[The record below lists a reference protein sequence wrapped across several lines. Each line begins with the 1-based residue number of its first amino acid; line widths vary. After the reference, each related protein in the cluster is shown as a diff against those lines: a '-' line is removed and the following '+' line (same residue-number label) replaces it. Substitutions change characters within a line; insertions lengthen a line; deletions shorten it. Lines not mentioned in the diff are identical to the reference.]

1 MSSSLSISVG
11 TNFSPDHQEPVMDSL
26 LSEYKRVIFESL
38 ISAFALDGLLVQD
51 HHGGDVDTI
60 HNVRKIGDDPQMT
73 YKNVL
78 NQRAYEANGAYDTK
92 TYHNNAAFRE
102 FKKSAKEDFLKTGT
116 PVKDAYTGKD
126 LYFAGKAKGRM
137 SSVAA
142 EADHVISAKSIHTDR
157 GQVLSGLKGENLA
170 NDSSNL
176 KFTNKSLNASMG
188 AKEIPDYLAKHP
200 ALDEATKQ
208 NMMREYNQAKNVYE
222 NKLARAYYS
231 SPQFAKDVGKA
242 AGKVGVQ
249 MGARQVLGF
258 VFTEVTFTVLEEFEN
273 LPKPFSMEKL
283 LQSLGNGIRKGF
295 ENAKKKYKELLS
307 RLKDGVVSG
316 VLSSLTTTL
325 CNIFFT
331 TAKNVV
337 RVIRQTYVSLV
348 QAAKILFL
356 NPDNLPFGERIR
368 ATAKV
373 LSLGAGVVLGSIV
386 SELLEKTPVGK
397 IPVLGEIVPEFCG
410 ALVSGLLTCSLVYFL
425 DRSETMNRLVSSLN
439 GIHTLST
446 EVNYFRECAEYF
458 ERYAAELAE
467 MDYEKFRK
475 ETETFGEM
483 AANLK
488 NAGDAK
494 QLNAMLRDY
503 LVQVGGAIPWEG
515 DFDTFM
521 RQKEKPL
528 VFA

>member
-1 MSSSLSISVG
+1 MSSSLVLSVG

-26 LSEYKRVIFESL
+26 LSEYRRVIFESL
-38 ISAFALDGLLVQD
+38 VSAFALDGLLVQD
-51 HHGGDVDTI
+51 RHGGDVDTI
-60 HNVRKIGDDPQMT
+60 HNVRKIDVDPQMT

-78 NQRAYEANGAYDTK
+78 NQRTYKANGEYDTK
-92 TYHNNAAFRE
+92 TYHNNTAFRN
-102 FKKSAKEDFLKTGT
+102 FKKSAKEEFQKTGT

-126 LYFAGKAKGRM
+126 LYFVGKAKGRL
-137 SSVAA
+137 SSIAA

-157 GQVLSGLKGENLA
+157 GRVLSGLKGTDLA
-170 NDSSNL
+170 NDPSNL

-200 ALDEATKQ
+200 ELDKTTKD
-208 NMMREYNQAKNVYE
+208 NMMREYNQAKNAYE
-222 NKLARAYYS
+222 NKLARAYYGS
-231 SPQFAKDVGKA
+231 QNFVEDVKKA

-258 VFTEVTFTVLEEFEN
+258 VFTEVTFTVLEEFKH
-273 LPKPFSMEKL
+273 LAKPFSLEKL

-295 ENAKKKYKELLS
+295 ENARKKYKELLS
-307 RLKDGVVSG
+307 RLTEGAISG

-337 RVIRQTYVSLV
+337 RIIRQTYVSLV

-368 ATAKV
+368 ATAKI
-373 LSLGAGVVLGSIV
+373 LSLGAGVVLGSMV
-386 SELLEKTPVGK
+386 SELVEQTPVGK
-397 IPVLGEIVPEFCG
+397 IPVLGEVVPNFCG

-425 DRSETMNRLVSSLN
+425 DRSERMNRLVASLN
-439 GIHTLST
+439 GIHTFST
-446 EVNYFRECAEYF
+446 EVNYFRKCAEYF
-458 ERYAAELAE
+458 ERYAAELAGI
-467 MDYEKFRK
+467 DYEKFRK
-475 ETETFGEM
+475 ETEMFANI

-488 NAGDAK
+488 KAADPK

-503 LVQVGGAIPWEG
+503 LVQVGGALPWEG

-521 RQKEKPL
+521 QQKEKPL
-528 VFA
+528 VFC

>member
-157 GQVLSGLKGENLA
+157 GRVLSGLKGETLA
-170 NDSSNL
+170 NDPSNL

-200 ALDEATKQ
+200 ELDETTKE

-258 VFTEVTFTVLEEFEN
+258 VFTEVTFTVLEEFEH

-307 RLKDGVVSG
+307 RLKDGFVSG

-373 LSLGAGVVLGSIV
+373 LSLGAGVVLGSII

-475 ETETFGEM
+475 ETEMFGEI
-483 AANLK
+483 ATNLK
-488 NAGDAK
+488 NAGDAN

>member
-1 MSSSLSISVG
+1 MSSLLAISVG
-11 TNFSPDHQEPVMDSL
+11 SDFSPDHQEPVMDSL
-26 LSEYKRVIFESL
+26 LSEYRRVIFESL

-51 HHGGDVDTI
+51 RHGGDVDTI
-60 HNVRKIGDDPQMT
+60 HNVRQIDVDPQMT

-78 NQRAYEANGAYDTK
+78 NQQAYESNGAYDTK

-102 FKKSAKEDFLKTGT
+102 FKKAAKEDFLNTGT
-116 PVKDAYTGKD
+116 PVKDACTGKD
-126 LYFAGKAKGRM
+126 LYFAGKAKGRL
-137 SSVAA
+137 SSIAA

-157 GQVLSGLKGENLA
+157 GRVLSGLKGEDLA
-170 NDSSNL
+170 NDPSNL

-188 AKEIPDYLAKHP
+188 AKEIPDYLAQHP
-200 ALDEATKQ
+200 ELDETTTE
-208 NMMREYNQAKNVYE
+208 NMMREYNQAKSTYE
-222 NKLARAYYS
+222 NKLARAYYGS
-231 SPQFAKDVGKA
+231 SKFVKDVGKA

-258 VFTEVTFTVLEEFEN
+258 VFTEVTFTALEEFER
-273 LPKPFSMEKL
+273 LPKPFSLEKL

-295 ENAKKKYKELLS
+295 ENARKKYKELLA
-307 RLKDGVVSG
+307 RLKEGVVSG

-337 RVIRQTYVSLV
+337 RIIRQTYVSLV

-368 ATAKV
+368 ATAKI
-373 LSLGAGVVLGSIV
+373 LSLGAGVVLGSVV
-386 SELLEKTPVGK
+386 SELVEQTPVGK
-397 IPVLGEIVPEFCG
+397 IPVLGEVVPNFCG

-425 DRSETMNRLVSSLN
+425 DRSERMNRLVASLN

-446 EVNYFRECAEYF
+446 EVNYFRKCAEYF

-467 MDYEKFRK
+467 IDYEEFRK
-475 ETETFGEM
+475 ETEMFANI

-488 NAGDAK
+488 KAADPK

-503 LVQVGGAIPWEG
+503 LIQVGGALPWEG

-521 RQKEKPL
+521 QQKEKPPVL
-528 VFA
+528 C